1 MFDIGFWEMV
11 MIGLVSLLVIGPER
25 LPKVARTVG
34 GWVGKAQRYV
44 QTVKSDIQREF
55 DADDLMR
62 MMEEQKKTIEQL
74 QSNIQQNASSIAHE
88 TQKIAQSIDNGDQPD
103 TEIEEKPAVTAK
115 TAAKTGDKSK

>member
-103 TEIEEKPAVTAK
+103 TEIEEKPSIDQEP
-115 TAAKTGDKSK
+115 GDKSK